1 MIPERIGGTVEANAK
16 DKGRAHNGGE
26 EDAVSSGKGVVKGA
40 GQTHGVQAQ
49 AFFFLPFRCSINS
62 LVFWCGLNMQVPT
75 PFLRRLHFHPRFL
88 PGDPPPWS
96 SRIALRTPP

>member
-40 GQTHGVQAQ
+40 GQTHRQRSVIARAQ
-49 AFFFLPFRCSINS
+49 GCSAMTSPPIAGAECSCSQSPAQFR
-62 LVFWCGLNMQVPT
+62 LY
-75 PFLRRLHFHPRFL
+75 
-88 PGDPPPWS
+88 PPMS
-96 SRIALRTPP
+96 SCEY

>member
-40 GQTHGVQAQ
+40 GQTHGVQAE
-49 AFFFLPFRCSINS
+49 FKLDSC
-62 LVFWCGLNMQVPT
+62 L
-75 PFLRRLHFHPRFL
+75 LRQILQSRLATLGR
-88 PGDPPPWS
+88 GS
-96 SRIALRTPP
+96 KSVRT